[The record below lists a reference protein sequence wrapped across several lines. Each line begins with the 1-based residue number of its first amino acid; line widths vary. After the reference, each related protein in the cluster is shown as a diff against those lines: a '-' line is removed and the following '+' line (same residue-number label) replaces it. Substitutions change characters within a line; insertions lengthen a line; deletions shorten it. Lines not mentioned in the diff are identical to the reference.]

1 MEYGE
6 MVEEE
11 LMEVSIQRRWWG
23 VQKYRVIKKVSID
36 IIVGQ
41 WEEEE
46 VIGIR

>member
-23 VQKYRVIKKVSID
+23 VQKYRVIENVNID
-36 IIVGQ
+36 IVVGQ
-41 WEEEE
+41 LEEGG

>member
-23 VQKYRVIKKVSID
+23 AQKYSVIKKVSID
-36 IIVGQ
+36 IVVEQ
-41 WEEEE
+41 LEERG